1 MKIKNIET
9 LVCSAGWRP
18 WSFIKI
24 STSDGIVGYSEC
36 TESFGSIRGVLGA
49 IEDLKHLLIGRDPRA
64 TEMLFWDMYRIT
76 RQSPGG
82 AVQKAIGGIE
92 NALLDIK
99 AKALGVPAWKRDIE
113 NVHTNQ

>member
-1 MKIKNIET
+1 M
-9 LVCSAGWRP
+9 
-18 WSFIKI
+18 
-24 STSDGIVGYSEC
+24 DYSEC
-36 TESFGSIRGVLGA
+36 SKSFSSIRGVLGV

-82 AVQKAIGGIE
+82 VVQKAIGGIE

>member
-64 TEMLFWDMYRIT
+64 TEMLFWDIVPHNSSESWRGSTEGYRRNRECT
-76 RQSPGG
+76 P
-82 AVQKAIGGIE
+82 
-92 NALLDIK
+92 
-99 AKALGVPAWKRDIE
+99 
-113 NVHTNQ
+113 